1 MKLQGNKKRFETL
14 KCFRHRIWRI
24 IYFTNGMLI
33 NVLLKSPKIFREC
46 NFSIIIHDLLRL
58 GGSTYYEIQMQLT
71 ICLGSIRH
79 SVFIQEIIKREA
91 FLYSWFLTHKIILY
105 MILSFYCL
113 SEITWFQYTLY
124 FTYLF
129 VNTII
134 DGEMI
139 CERIKTTTQ
148 NQTWNISFHC
158 IPGNACCSCLVCYM
172 YCYTYIVWLQGVI
185 RIKML
190 HSFFRY
196 RKSQSVSWF
205 ISNGHKK
212 EETWR

>member
-1 MKLQGNKKRFETL
+1 MFGFDQTF
-14 KCFRHRIWRI
+14 C
-24 IYFTNGMLI
+24 IY
-33 NVLLKSPKIFREC
+33 
-46 NFSIIIHDLLRL
+46 LRNW
-58 GGSTYYEIQMQLT
+58 
-71 ICLGSIRH
+71 
-79 SVFIQEIIKREA
+79 A
-91 FLYSWFLTHKIILY
+91 FLYSWLLTHQIIGY
-105 MILSFYCL
+105 MILTFYSL
-113 SEITWFQYTLY
+113 SEIICLQYTLY

-129 VNTII
+129 VNTFI

-190 HSFFRY
+190 HFFFLWY